1 MPAFLLVSFNGIRR
15 FFTTSIL
22 ENYQNDPITFE
33 VASSDFLN
41 SCVVFGIFKPK
52 RVLFARKLIRVS
64 KLHQNIL
71 YNLFDLSHIF
81 GNYTII
87 PCISGPL
94 FMKLKMRNKPKI
106 WKNYQMD
113 DANVKHAI
121 FHVWHFLGFVCHV
134 SINIS
139 HHFFSNIL
147 PQFKRC
153 PMNNRT

>member
-22 ENYQNDPITFE
+22 EKYQNDPITFE
-33 VASSDFLN
+33 PS
-41 SCVVFGIFKPK
+41 
-52 RVLFARKLIRVS
+52 RVLFARKLIRES

-113 DANVKHAI
+113 DANVEHAI
-121 FHVWHFLGFVCHV
+121 FHVWHFLRFVCHV